1 MKMKN
6 LSLLAIILIV
16 LVAIIVIS
24 NQLQNRK
31 PSEKSIAFL
40 PDFSEATTSEIFVV
54 EGKDSVKLA
63 RKGANWVVVAA
74 KASASSPVASPVAS
88 SVAKIGAMAQ
98 PEITKND
105 DYPVDSAAIQTAIE
119 KLKSLKKDDLI
130 SQNPQKQTE
139 LEVDSAKGVFVEI
152 KNDKGASIGALYIG
166 KNGANW
172 DQNFV
177 REKGSNDVYLAGG
190 SVRTAFFGDRKRW
203 KDKTIVK
210 FDKAFVKKLQIAK
223 KDSGTVELVRTTP
236 SPTDTSIKEG
246 WQIVGQE
253 KVKVKKDKVEDI
265 LNAMSKLVA
274 ADFETDTAISAD
286 SMGFSKPE
294 LVVSATLQNG
304 ETKTVV
310 MGKKKPPANQYWTK
324 TPDNTRAIFL
334 AFEYNFTS
342 MGQTLNSLKDVPEVK
357 KDAPAAKP
365 APVGKPGAKPK
376 GPKRVTKPEKETLR
390 PVMIHK
396 AVP

>member
-6 LSLLAIILIV
+6 LSLLAIVLIV

-24 NQLQNRK
+24 NQLQNSK
-31 PSEKSIAFL
+31 PSEKSLAFL
-40 PDFSEATTSEIFVV
+40 PEFSEATCSEILVV

-63 RKGANWVVVAA
+63 RKGASWVVVT
-74 KASASSPVASPVAS
+74 KAMASSAAASPVA
-88 SVAKIGAMAQ
+88 KLGAQSQAE
-98 PEITKND
+98 PAKND
-105 DYPVDSAAIQTAIE
+105 DYPVDSAAMQAAIE

-130 SQNPQKQTE
+130 SQNPQKQAE
-139 LEVDSAKGVFVEI
+139 LEVDSAKGIFVEI
-152 KNDKGASIGALYIG
+152 RNEKGKSVGELYLG
-166 KNGANW
+166 KNGASW

-177 REKGSNDVYLAGG
+177 RAKGSNDVYLAGG
-190 SVRTAFFGDRKRW
+190 SVRPAFADKKHW

-210 FDKAFVKKLQIAK
+210 FDKSFVKKLQIAR

-246 WQIVGQE
+246 WQIVGLE
-253 KVKVKKDKVEDI
+253 KVKAKKDKVEDL
-265 LNAMSKLVA
+265 LNTMSKLVA

-304 ETKTVV
+304 ETKTVI
-310 MGKKKPPANQYWTK
+310 MGKKKTPANQYWTK
-324 TPDNTRAIFL
+324 TPDNTRVIFL
-334 AFEYNFTS
+334 AYEYNMTN

-357 KDAPAAKP
+357 KDTPTPAAKP

-376 GPKRVTKPEKETLR
+376 APKRVTKPEKEKLT
-390 PVMIHK
+390 PVMIH
-396 AVP
+396 

>member
-31 PSEKSIAFL
+31 PSEKSLTFL
-40 PDFSEATTSEIFVV
+40 PDFSEATCSEIFVV
-54 EGKDSVKLA
+54 EGKDSVKLE
-63 RKGANWVVVAA
+63 RKGANWIVASPKTSA
-74 KASASSPVASPVAS
+74 PASSSSVTSPVAKLGTPVQQEI
-88 SVAKIGAMAQ
+88 AKSD
-98 PEITKND
+98 E
-105 DYPVDSAAIQTAIE
+105 YPAYSAAIQTALD
-119 KLKSLKKDDLI
+119 KLNSLKKDDLI
-130 SQNPQKQTE
+130 SQNPQKQAE

-152 KNDKGASIGALYIG
+152 ANDKGKSVGALFIG

-177 REKGSNDVYLAGG
+177 REKGSNDVYLSGG
-190 SVRTAFFGDRKRW
+190 SVRSAFFGDKKRW
-203 KDKTIVK
+203 KDKAIVK
-210 FDKAFVKKLQIAK
+210 FDKTFVKKLQIAR

-253 KVKVKKDKVEDI
+253 KVKVKKDKVEDL
-265 LNAMSKLVA
+265 LNTMSKLVA
-274 ADFETDTAISAD
+274 ADFETDMALSAD

-310 MGKKKPPANQYWTK
+310 MGKKKTSANQYWTK

-334 AFEYNFTS
+334 AYEYNFTS

-357 KDAPAAKP
+357 NDAAGAKP
-365 APVGKPGAKPK
+365 APAGKPGAKPAA
-376 GPKRVTKPEKETLR
+376 PKRVNKPEKEKLT